1 MGELIQRIKNMS
13 DLHIPESIRD
23 EIWNNVL
30 ARDGGPKQTAAVAVA
45 RKKRAEAACPQQASA
60 ATVAHEAD
68 EEPAGPAGRAEGSRR
83 RLRAKTAVGPGG
95 SYPPAKS
102 ARTDLLA
109 GVVADGDAPERPA
122 KSARVGSPRSTPGFD
137 SKTSSMSTSD
147 VSMPPAAVVP
157 ASTHGGVPLMAA
169 NASDVFTPVAPGT
182 TSNTL
187 LQSSESTETRDKSSE
202 AAAAAEARRK
212 AERERG
218 LGPDAAALHEHRS
231 GAGASEV
238 FGESRRDQLR
248 RDLEESRRAAAGAG
262 AKPGERADLAATQPD
277 GDGAASSSGTSPP
290 RAANCSTGV
299 VPAQAQPPPTP
310 CSACGCAG
318 CSPTSPTCAALL
330 LSTPDGALEVLD
342 WARGTAYPVS
352 RALQRHMSSLTTPSA
367 TTAWDL
373 RSIEFGGEG
382 DCLFYS
388 IAGILARMV
397 LKGGP
402 PARHVLQRIPP
413 GVFLNGKSAVM
424 RRLREMSAQAF
435 QTWTPEQVLNF
446 VLSKIMQSTN
456 GTFQDDW
463 GPWDPLRL
471 LQHCGFSNL
480 AQADTVSAFQPEQT
494 GDAHVRLDVTV
505 ARPGGARHDP
515 IVLVP
520 SGCRGLQ
527 QLRDE
532 LTRIHSW
539 AGNYHWGDQTDV
551 ERLSDALDVGILLFR
566 NTLPPRTATCLYNIG
581 SQRENFPHWIA
592 LWWEDPVHFRAAQ
605 LLGDVCWSANE
616 VPQTLRDQYAVA
628 NRLAN

>member
-1 MGELIQRIKNMS
+1 
-13 DLHIPESIRD
+13 
-23 EIWNNVL
+23 
-30 ARDGGPKQTAAVAVA
+30 
-45 RKKRAEAACPQQASA
+45 
-60 ATVAHEAD
+60 
-68 EEPAGPAGRAEGSRR
+68 
-83 RLRAKTAVGPGG
+83 
-95 SYPPAKS
+95 
-102 ARTDLLA
+102 
-109 GVVADGDAPERPA
+109 
-122 KSARVGSPRSTPGFD
+122 
-137 SKTSSMSTSD
+137 
-147 VSMPPAAVVP
+147 
-157 ASTHGGVPLMAA
+157 
-169 NASDVFTPVAPGT
+169 
-182 TSNTL
+182 
-187 LQSSESTETRDKSSE
+187 
-202 AAAAAEARRK
+202 
-212 AERERG
+212 
-218 LGPDAAALHEHRS
+218 
-231 GAGASEV
+231 
-238 FGESRRDQLR
+238 
-248 RDLEESRRAAAGAG
+248 
-262 AKPGERADLAATQPD
+262 
-277 GDGAASSSGTSPP
+277 
-290 RAANCSTGV
+290 
-299 VPAQAQPPPTP
+299 
-310 CSACGCAG
+310 
-318 CSPTSPTCAALL
+318 
-330 LSTPDGALEVLD
+330 
-342 WARGTAYPVS
+342 
-352 RALQRHMSSLTTPSA
+352 
-367 TTAWDL
+367 
-373 RSIEFGGEG
+373 
-382 DCLFYS
+382 
-388 IAGILARMV
+388 MV